1 VLDTGR
7 PARVDDYSALPGTI
21 AASVRDTAMRSGLG
35 VPIVVDR
42 SVWGVIFVG
51 TMESE
56 PLPDDLEARLQE
68 FAELVAISVSNA
80 ESRDRRG
87 RLADQQA
94 ALRRVA
100 TLAAQGAGL
109 DEIFAA
115 VAEEV
120 ARIGDVSG
128 VRFVRYETGGESVV
142 VASFN
147 DTSFPVGERWRAER
161 PSIEAVIH
169 ETGHAARVDEV
180 FEVKGPIGAARREAF
195 LEGEVGAPIIVG
207 GQVWGMIGVGV
218 RNRRETLAI
227 SAAGHAGGRVLSVES
242 SEGVEARLDPFTEL
256 VAIAISRAQAYDD
269 LRQLADE
276 QAALRRVATRV
287 AEGAPANEIFDA
299 VSSEIAS
306 ALGLQGIEM
315 ARYDA
320 GATATVISAF
330 GDHPFPAGSSL
341 TLDDPSVR
349 STVFRTGSPARIDDY
364 TALSGATAQDTRST
378 GFRSAIGAPIVVE
391 GTAWGAII
399 AFSRG
404 PDPIPERSEIR
415 LSQFTELV
423 ATAVSNATARAD
435 LIASRARIVAAGDAA
450 RHRLERNLHDGTQQ
464 RLLTLQLDLRQ
475 IRASL
480 PEHERSWSRTS
491 SKLSANSLPCSRN
504 CVRSPVAS
512 TPHSCHSAVCVP
524 RCALS
529 PVDRPSPS
537 ISRSNSLR
545 GRLPRSRP
553 LSTTLSRKRSRTRSS
568 IQVHLGSQSRS
579 CAPGPR

>member
-1 VLDTGR
+1 
-7 PARVDDYSALPGTI
+7 
-21 AASVRDTAMRSGLG
+21 
-35 VPIVVDR
+35 
-42 SVWGVIFVG
+42 
-51 TMESE
+51 MESE
-56 PLPDDLEARLQE
+56 PLPADLEARLQE

-80 ESRDRRG
+80 ESRDGRG

-94 ALRRVA
+94 GLGRVA

-109 DEIFAA
+109 DEIIGA
-115 VAEEV
+115 VAAELARV
-120 ARIGDVSG
+120 ADVSG

-147 DTSFPVGERWRAER
+147 DPSFPMGKRWSAER
-161 PSIEAVIH
+161 SSIEAVIH
-169 ETGHAARVDEV
+169 ETGHAARVDDFAQLV
-180 FEVKGPIGAARREAF
+180 GRIAAGQREAG
-195 LEGEVGAPIIVG
+195 LDYEVGAPIIVG
-207 GQVWGMIGVGV
+207 GQVWGMIGLRVLE
-218 RNRRETLAI
+218 RRETLAI
-227 SAAGHAGGRVLSVES
+227 SAAGYAGRPVLSVES
-242 SEGVEARLDPFTEL
+242 RDDVDGRLEPFTEL

-269 LRQLADE
+269 LRQLAEE

-299 VSSEIAS
+299 VSSEIAG
-306 ALGLQGIEM
+306 ALGLQGVEM

-320 GATATVISAF
+320 GATAIVISAF

-364 TALSGATAQDTRST
+364 TVLPGAIAEDTRSI
-378 GFRSAIGAPIVVE
+378 GFRSAIGVPIVVE

-450 RHRLERNLHDGTQQ
+450 RRRLERNLHDGTQQ
-464 RLLTLQLDLRQ
+464 RLLALHLDLQQ

-480 PEHERSWSRTS
+480 PGTSNLCSRTS
-491 SKLSANSLPCSRN
+491 SKPSANSRPCSRN
-504 CVRSPVAS
+504 CARSLVAS
-512 TPHSCHSAVCVP
+512 TPHSCHSAAWVP
-524 RCALS
+524 HCALS
-529 PVDRPSPS
+529 LVDPPSPS
-537 ISRSNSLR
+537 ISMSISMR
-545 GRLPRSRP
+545 GRLHRSRP
-553 LSTTLSRKRSRTRSS
+553 LSTTSSRKRSRTRSS
-568 IQVHLGSQSRS
+568 IRVHPSSRS
-579 CAPGPR
+579 RSPAPGPC